1 MPFPCQVV
9 SDRKVEKWQAF
20 SGPWSELVREITNE
34 YYLCA
39 DGISDN
45 MDLDH
50 ARGRDFQNLAQT
62 IYCIN
67 QLPNQV
73 HGTTMQIEKWF
84 NKEDPPPAATRQK
97 FHDIFKVFREIARHK
112 QLKLPLKRPSRVAP
126 AEFIMIGI
134 LIATYKDRLS
144 LPQLSQAIGI
154 LRSETR
160 AVHADIRTNSNV
172 FKTMFQVLS
181 KKIKP
186 SNLTE
191 TPGVPVAGS
200 PNGKRKRDVEDEQ
213 LNDGK
218 EESMRKPRELPL
230 PKSIAPKPPSAP
242 RSPST
247 SGGIPAA
254 VRFEGSRPVCDLV
267 AICAHLR

>member
-1 MPFPCQVV
+1 MPLPCQDV
-9 SDRKVEKWQAF
+9 SDRKIEKWQAF
-20 SGPWSELVREITNE
+20 SGPWSDLVREITNE

-67 QLPNQV
+67 QLPNQA

-84 NKEDPPPAATRQK
+84 NKEDPPPAATRQRIR
-97 FHDIFKVFREIARHK
+97 DIFKVFREIARHK
-112 QLKLPLKRPSRVAP
+112 QLKLPLKKPSRVAP

-160 AVHADIRTNSNV
+160 AVHADIRTNSTV

-200 PNGKRKRDVEDEQ
+200 ANVKRKRDVDE
-213 LNDGK
+213 LNDDK
-218 EESMRKPRELPL
+218 EELMRKPREVPLPS
-230 PKSIAPKPPSAP
+230 PKSIAPKPPAP

-267 AICAHLR
+267 AVCAHLR